1 MRDVVS
7 YSGFQMLVSQISF
20 VKHNCI
26 SDLITTIMEKSLV
39 VGTNLR
45 A

>member
-7 YSGFQMLVSQISF
+7 YSGFQMLVSQSSF
-20 VKHNCI
+20 VKHDCI